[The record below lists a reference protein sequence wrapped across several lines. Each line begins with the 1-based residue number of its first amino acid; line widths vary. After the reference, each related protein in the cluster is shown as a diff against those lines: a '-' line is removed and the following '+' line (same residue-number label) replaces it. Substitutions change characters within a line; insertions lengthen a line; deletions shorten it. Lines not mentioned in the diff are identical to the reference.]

1 MDTAIHE
8 RMLDS
13 LAKGFERKIL
23 FGLGRHFWNAVGV
36 AGVITIAAG
45 GISYLYSLSPAPQKV
60 AWCDWISRRDSGFDC
75 KVNSEELGGG
85 ARLYNSI
92 NNNHKLYKEY
102 LQYQASVPSP
112 EEDKQRKMEIRL
124 GSILSVSY
132 GAGTIATASVISA
145 ILAVERNTR
154 KL

>member
-1 MDTAIHE
+1 
-8 RMLDS
+8 MLDS

-154 KL
+154 KV

>member
-1 MDTAIHE
+1 MI
-8 RMLDS
+8 DS

-36 AGVITIAAG
+36 AGVITITAG
-45 GISYLYSLSPAPQKV
+45 GISYFYSLSPASQKV
-60 AWCDWISRRDSGFDC
+60 AWCDWISRRDNSFDC
-75 KVNSEELGGG
+75 KVNAEELGGG

-92 NNNHKLYKEY
+92 NNNHELYKEY

-124 GSILSVSY
+124 GSILTVSY

-154 KL
+154 KV

>member
-1 MDTAIHE
+1 
-8 RMLDS
+8 MLDS

-45 GISYLYSLSPAPQKV
+45 GISYLYSLSPASQKV
-60 AWCDWISRRDSGFDC
+60 AWCDWISRRDSSFDC
-75 KVNSEELGGG
+75 KGITEQLGGG
-85 ARLYNSI
+85 AKLYTPVNS
-92 NNNHKLYKEY
+92 NHKLYKEY

-124 GSILSVSY
+124 GSIPAVSY

-154 KL
+154 KV

>member
-1 MDTAIHE
+1 
-8 RMLDS
+8 MLDS

-124 GSILSVSY
+124 GSMLSVSY

-154 KL
+154 KV